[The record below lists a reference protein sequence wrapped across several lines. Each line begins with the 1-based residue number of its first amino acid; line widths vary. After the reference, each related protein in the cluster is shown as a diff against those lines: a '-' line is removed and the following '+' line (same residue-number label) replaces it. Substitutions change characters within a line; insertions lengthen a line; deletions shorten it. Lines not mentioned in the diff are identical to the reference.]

1 MSMKSNIM
9 PVVVDL
15 EMSGLDVVKCG
26 IWQIGAIDLNTMEE
40 FIQEGR
46 IDDEDAID
54 KEALIIIGK
63 TEDELRDENKQTQKK
78 LLENFFKWI
87 SKKAMRNVLC
97 QNPQFDVG
105 FIDVRAKKYGM
116 KKPFQYRSFDLHSIA
131 QTIYS
136 KIKGEFFIKSSK
148 EGGTFESDMNLTN
161 ILNFCGLPDDRTQMV
176 DGKITQKGK
185 AHNAL
190 GDCKL
195 TAECFSRLLYG
206 KNMFPEFEKY
216 KIPEELKK

>member
-9 PVVVDL
+9 PVVLDL
-15 EMSGLDVVKCG
+15 EMSGLDVVRCG

-40 FIQEGR
+40 FLEESR
-46 IDDEDAID
+46 IDDEDTID

-63 TEDELRDENKQTQKK
+63 TEEELRDESKQSQKK
-78 LLENFFKWI
+78 LLENFFKWV
-87 SKKAMRNVLC
+87 SKRAMRNVLC
-97 QNPQFDVG
+97 QNPQFDVS
-105 FIDVRAKKYGM
+105 FIDIRAKKYGM

-131 QTIYS
+131 QTIYI

-161 ILNFCGLPDDRTQMV
+161 ILNFCGLPDKRTQII
-176 DGKITQKGK
+176 DGKIVQEGN

-190 GDCKL
+190 EDCKL
-195 TAECFSRLLYG
+195 TGECFSRLLFG
-206 KNMFPEFEKY
+206 KNLFSEFAKY
-216 KIPEELKK
+216 KIPEELKR